1 MNDSIEP
8 HPLSASRT
16 GRRVCIAGVRAAP
29 AADRLERLGVW
40 TGDTLRV
47 LRMSRGGVL
56 VVSEDGRQMLLPV
69 ALARSILVN
78 GEDTAPA
85 RRKAGAA

>member
-1 MNDSIEP
+1 MNDSTES
-8 HPLSASRT
+8 HPLSASRP
-16 GRRVCIAGVRAAP
+16 GRRVCIAGVRSEP

-40 TGDTLRV
+40 TGDVLEV

-56 VVSEDGRQMLLPV
+56 VTSEDGRQMLLPI
-69 ALARSILVN
+69 ALARTIVVN
-78 GEDTAPA
+78 AEEVAPA